1 MITKRRQ
8 REAAEAPLPFITPSI
23 VGKSSLVV
31 VVDDQTAGR
40 KILEQLIRSID
51 SSLEVVS
58 FGDGASAMEFMRSA
72 TPDLI
77 VTDYMMPEMDGVS
90 FIRRVRAVPFCSDVP
105 IIVVT
110 VVDDKRV
117 RYQALDAGATD
128 FLSRPIDQ
136 HECRARCRNL
146 LTLRRQQQILS
157 HRAKWLEGQVEIAT
171 QEIFAR
177 EEETLLRLAK
187 AGEYRDEVTGNHVL
201 RMAKYC
207 GLMAA
212 GLGLSEQECQA
223 ITLAAPMHDIG
234 KIGIPDNILLKPGKL
249 TDAEFNVMR
258 GHTWLG
264 YQILCDSRS
273 KYIQLGA
280 TIALS
285 HHEKFDG
292 TGYPKGLSG
301 DDIPQAARIV
311 AVADVFDA
319 LTSVRPYKRAWT
331 NKDAL
336 DHIRSLSGSHFDP
349 ACVKAFM
356 GCLPEIEGVRNRL
369 RDDFGDDAGQ
379 SVRANEC

>member
-1 MITKRRQ
+1 M
-8 REAAEAPLPFITPSI
+8 PLVTPSL
-23 VGKSSLVV
+23 VGKNSLVV

-40 KILEQLIRSID
+40 KILEHLIRSID
-51 SSLEVVS
+51 PNLEVVA
-58 FGDGASAMEFMRSA
+58 FDEGPTALDFIRAA

-90 FIRRVRAVPFCSDVP
+90 FIRRARAVPFCSDVP

-110 VVDDKRV
+110 VVEDKRI

-128 FLSRPIDQ
+128 FLNRPIDQ

-157 HRAKWLEGQVEIAT
+157 NRAKWLEGQVEVAT
-171 QEIFAR
+171 KEIFAR
-177 EEETLLRLAK
+177 EEETLLRLAR

-201 RMAKYC
+201 RMSRYC

-212 GLGLSEQECQA
+212 GLGLPEHECRA

-249 TDAEFNVMR
+249 TEAEFDIMR

-280 TIALS
+280 TIALY

-301 DDIPQAARIV
+301 DDIPLPARIV
-311 AVADVFDA
+311 AVADVYDA

-331 NKDAL
+331 TKDAM
-336 DHIRSLSGSHFDP
+336 DHIRSLSGAHFDP
-349 ACVKAFM
+349 DCVRAFIACLA
-356 GCLPEIEGVRNRL
+356 EIDAVRHALQDGV
-369 RDDFGDDAGQ
+369 GDGPAPGA
-379 SVRANEC
+379 RANER